1 MPLVDPVT
9 MSSVGTS
16 SQVITIKPSLPIELL
31 PNDIARIFS
40 QVHPAIL
47 LSAFYVRF
55 PALVA
60 DPTSTLLSTLLALA
74 AVQTLYAVVC
84 LPAVGSNTKVVKKV
98 KVNAPKKAEGD
109 IAKRILTSFVALL
122 FTIFSIPILSILQI
136 LFGAPLTT
144 HLPHTLV
151 CSAHVAL
158 LTVFPL
164 IYVHGSDS
172 KKWREVISL
181 YSPIDEVFGGALGC
195 LLGAWVGAVPIPL
208 DWDREWQKWPVT
220 IVAGA
225 YAGYVLGKTIGAWGL
240 KGRRI
245 ELD

>member
-1 MPLVDPVT
+1 
-9 MSSVGTS
+9 MSSADAS
-16 SQVITIKPSLPIELL
+16 SQVITIKPSLPIERL
-31 PNDIARIFS
+31 PNDIARLFS

-60 DPTSTLLSTLLALA
+60 DPTSTLLSTLLPLA
-74 AVQTLYAVVC
+74 AVQISYAVVC
-84 LPAVGSNTKVVKKV
+84 LPAVGSNTKFVKKA
-98 KVNAPKKAEGD
+98 KLNAPKKPVGD
-109 IAKRILTSFVALL
+109 VAKRLLTSFVSLL
-122 FTIFSIPILSILQI
+122 FTGFSVPILCILQI

-144 HLPHTLV
+144 HLPHTLL
-151 CSAHVAL
+151 CSAHIAL

-172 KKWREVISL
+172 QKWREIISL
-181 YSPIDEVFGGALGC
+181 YSPIDGLFGGTVGC

-208 DWDREWQKWPVT
+208 DWDRDWQKWPVT
-220 IVAGA
+220 IVVGA

-240 KGRRI
+240 KGKRI
-245 ELD
+245 ELR

>member
-74 AVQTLYAVVC
+74 AVQTLYA
-84 LPAVGSNTKVVKKV
+84 
-98 KVNAPKKAEGD
+98 NA
-109 IAKRILTSFVALL
+109 
-122 FTIFSIPILSILQI
+122 Q
-136 LFGAPLTT
+136 
-144 HLPHTLV
+144 
-151 CSAHVAL
+151 
-158 LTVFPL
+158 
-164 IYVHGSDS
+164 
-172 KKWREVISL
+172 
-181 YSPIDEVFGGALGC
+181 
-195 LLGAWVGAVPIPL
+195 
-208 DWDREWQKWPVT
+208 
-220 IVAGA
+220 
-225 YAGYVLGKTIGAWGL
+225 
-240 KGRRI
+240 
-245 ELD
+245 